1 MTWTLEKNQRE
12 KTMKNLIKKY
22 GITEE
27 QLKEGIDIVAKNLEL
42 ICDAKVMFAVK
53 ELLAEGDI
61 KPQSND
67 LEELIKEALKD
78 YRGNNEVIV
87 TTTSG
92 GSVYVEDYD
101 SSELVSKNEE
111 LENEVENQKA
121 EIEDLSHRIEE
132 LEEELEEY
140 E

>member
-1 MTWTLEKNQRE
+1 
-12 KTMKNLIKKY
+12 MKNLIKKY

-101 SSELVSKNEE
+101 SSELVSRNGE
-111 LENEVENQKA
+111 LEDEVEQLRA
-121 EIEDLSHRIEE
+121 EIDDLNQRIEE
-132 LEEELEEY
+132 LEEELEKY

>member
-1 MTWTLEKNQRE
+1 
-12 KTMKNLIKKY
+12 MKNLIKKY

-27 QLKEGIDIVAKNLEL
+27 KFKEGIDIVAKNLGL
-42 ICDAKVMFAVK
+42 ICDGNVMLAVT

-61 KPQSND
+61 KAKSNSE

-92 GSVYVEDYD
+92 GSIYIEDYN
-101 SSELVSKNEE
+101 SSEFVSKNEE
-111 LENEVENQKA
+111 LEAEVEELKA
-121 EIEDLSHRIEE
+121 EIDDLSHRITE
-132 LEEELEEY
+132 LEEEGEE
-140 E
+140 